1 MWGLT
6 LDGRIIVF
14 KTLAISKNVYLPM
27 MIKVP
32 TEIIVE
38 LKKYKNSL
46 SGQLNQKL
54 KTKQYILI
62 SKKKDSK
69 PSVLLDKKT
78 L

>member
-27 MIKVP
+27 MIKIP

-38 LKKYKNSL
+38 LKKYKNNL
-46 SGQLNQKL
+46 FGQLNQKL

>member
-32 TEIIVE
+32 TKIIVE

-46 SGQLNQKL
+46 FGQLNQKL

>member
-46 SGQLNQKL
+46 FGQLNQKL